1 MAQHAVCTT
10 EQLSEEW
17 ATADDSDAA
26 ADELSRRT
34 IDELCEEWKNA
45 RDADAAGELADELAK
60 RALDVRDPEDVARLC
75 SAIVARL
82 NGSHDND
89 DEIAAVLDAVTCG
102 PLGTPGARG
111 DALRRETLVF
121 PGGVAWGLNGKF
133 HGPALRAACAEFL
146 FACARR
152 DAERA
157 GPAVRLVAET
167 VADPY
172 SSRETCLSTAADPAS
187 RRLRAL
193 VAAFGP
199 AAPSYEYVLR
209 RRRVPGGD
217 IDHLLRVAARK
228 FPSDEACEIAERL
241 GSLLGRDFFERDWEA
256 RCVWRRADGSGGAR
270 SCFRG
275 SSPALAAP
283 RWPAAAANSGDE
295 PAPPP
300 AKRARRGE
308 GQGPLLEDVES
319 LCAGRIAGASSID
332 RARGRG
338 DALAEDFALEL
349 LDDDRP
355 PLDGVDFYRVGG
367 STVVLN
373 ADARWRIC
381 AQCRD
386 AVQRRLHVACSVNL
400 YATPAGATTLE
411 PHADDHCV
419 FVAQLSGAKLWRI
432 FLDGEQ
438 FPDLGATLPRPAD
451 DANSFFVTLY
461 AGDILYVPRGAP
473 HVCRALDGEPSVH
486 VSIGIDLDP
495 TLTWL
500 SALQTFVSKARGD
513 RHSADLVEAARA
525 APELRGAVLPALSYD
540 FDEGMRAAR
549 KRAAGALEALGRSAA
564 AAAVRAE
571 PSELRCAAVS
581 DSLAH
586 RVRVA
591 LEQSRAVTTL
601 LRCKSLINYFPGPF
615 FRPAFF
621 FRGPAAF
628 SIFFST

>member
-1 MAQHAVCTT
+1 MAAAVQPTI
-10 EQLSEEW
+10 EELCEAW
-17 ATADDSDAA
+17 ATA
-26 ADELSRRT
+26 T
-34 IDELCEEWKNA
+34 
-45 RDADAAGELADELAK
+45 DADAVGELADELAK
-60 RALDVRDPEDVARLC
+60 RALDVRDPDDVARLC

-82 NGSHDND
+82 NGSKSDD

-121 PGGVAWGLNGKF
+121 PGGVAWGLDGKF
-133 HGPALRAACAEFL
+133 CGPALRAASAEFL
-146 FACARR
+146 LACARR

-157 GPAVRLVAET
+157 GPVVRVVAEA
-167 VADPY
+167 VAHPY
-172 SSRETCLSTAADPAS
+172 YSRETCLRAAADPAS

-193 VAAFGP
+193 VATFGP
-199 AAPSYEYVLR
+199 AAPSYTTILR
-209 RRRVPGGD
+209 RRGVGEMEIKYLREAVERAQAQRTLQRGGPE
-217 IDHLLRVAARK
+217 A
-228 FPSDEACEIAERL
+228 FEACVVAERL
-241 GSLLGRDFFERDWEA
+241 GSILGREFFERDWEA
-256 RCVWRRADGSGGAR
+256 RCVWRRADGSGGSR

-283 RWPAAAANSGDE
+283 RWPAAAASPGDE
-295 PAPPP
+295 PVPPP

-338 DALAEDFALEL
+338 EALAEDFALEL
-349 LDDDRP
+349 LEDDRP

-373 ADARWRIC
+373 ADARWKIC

-438 FPDLGATLPRPAD
+438 FPDLGATLPRPGD

-461 AGDILYVPRGAP
+461 TGDVMYLPRGAP
-473 HVCRALDGEPSVH
+473 HVCQALDGEPSIH
-486 VSIGIDLDP
+486 VSIGLDLDP
-495 TLTWL
+495 TLTWI

-513 RHSADLVEAARA
+513 RHRADLIEAARA
-525 APELRGAVLPALSYD
+525 APELRGAVLPALSYGI
-540 FDEGMRAAR
+540 FDEGMSAAR
-549 KRAAGALEALGRSAA
+549 KRAAAALEGLGRSDAA
-564 AAAVRAE
+564 QAVRAE

-581 DSLAH
+581 DSLTH

-591 LEQSRAVTTL
+591 LTQSLAVTTL
-601 LRCKSLINYFPGPF
+601 LRERAGDV
-615 FRPAFF
+615 
-621 FRGPAAF
+621 
-628 SIFFST
+628 

>member
-1 MAQHAVCTT
+1 
-10 EQLSEEW
+10 
-17 ATADDSDAA
+17 
-26 ADELSRRT
+26 
-34 IDELCEEWKNA
+34 
-45 RDADAAGELADELAK
+45 
-60 RALDVRDPEDVARLC
+60 
-75 SAIVARL
+75 
-82 NGSHDND
+82 
-89 DEIAAVLDAVTCG
+89 
-102 PLGTPGARG
+102 
-111 DALRRETLVF
+111 
-121 PGGVAWGLNGKF
+121 
-133 HGPALRAACAEFL
+133 
-146 FACARR
+146 
-152 DAERA
+152 
-157 GPAVRLVAET
+157 
-167 VADPY
+167 
-172 SSRETCLSTAADPAS
+172 
-187 RRLRAL
+187 
-193 VAAFGP
+193 
-199 AAPSYEYVLR
+199 
-209 RRRVPGGD
+209 
-217 IDHLLRVAARK
+217 VAARN
-228 FPSDEACEIAERL
+228 FPSGEACEVAERL
-241 GSLLGRDFFERDWEA
+241 GSILSREFFERDWEA

-275 SSPALAAP
+275 SSPALATP
-283 RWPAAAANSGDE
+283 RWPAAAASSGDE
-295 PAPPP
+295 PAPPA

-308 GQGPLLEDVES
+308 GQGPLLEDVED
-319 LCAGRIAGASSID
+319 LCAGRIEGASSID

-373 ADARWRIC
+373 ADARWKIC

-438 FPDLGATLPRPAD
+438 FPDLGATLPRPGD

-461 AGDILYVPRGAP
+461 AGDVLYVPRGAP
-473 HVCRALDGEPSVH
+473 HVCRALDGEPSIH
-486 VSIGIDLDP
+486 VSIGLDLDP

-513 RHSADLVEAARA
+513 RHSADLIEAARA

-540 FDEGMRAAR
+540 FDEGMSAAR
-549 KRAAGALEALGRSAA
+549 KRMAGALEALGRSDAA
-564 AAAVRAE
+564 QAVRAE

-586 RVRVA
+586 RVRTA